1 MHLMGTSALVVGVGY
16 VGFPPPPTQKKPTNI
31 KFTSLVHVLELADV
45 FLEFV
50 QNNRDP
56 EFNWLWARFF
66 LLLNFVRLK
75 IW

>member
-1 MHLMGTSALVVGVGY
+1 LMGTPPFFFGFGIY
-16 VGFPPPPTQKKPTNI
+16 VSPPPPTQKKPTNI